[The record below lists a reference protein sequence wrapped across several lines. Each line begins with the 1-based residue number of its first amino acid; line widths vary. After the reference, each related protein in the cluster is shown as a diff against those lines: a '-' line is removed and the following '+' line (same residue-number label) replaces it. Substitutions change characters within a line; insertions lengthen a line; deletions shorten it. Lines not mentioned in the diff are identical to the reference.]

1 MNEDIETLRAHL
13 PEPDEGCN
21 AALDRLEAMLESSR
35 YLDAD
40 AALERAEEAEAEVER
55 LRAENKELREW
66 SEGNWWDEVERLREE
81 KNAIDRNWH
90 LQETELQ
97 ELRQIAEDAG
107 AEVGKLREELE
118 RACEDPD
125 AAVREENER
134 LRESVDQHHPTIP
147 CTICGG

>member
-40 AALERAEEAEAEVER
+40 AALERAEEAEA
-55 LRAENKELREW
+55 
-66 SEGNWWDEVERLREE
+66 EVERLREE